1 MPLKC
6 SNPLLTVYSMC
17 HYFVGS
23 DFGDYVN
30 FKGGKVGSSKE
41 ADSFVKGTKIDTISN
56 FGFA

>member
-1 MPLKC
+1 M
-6 SNPLLTVYSMC
+6 VYSMC
-17 HYFVGS
+17 HYSVGS

-41 ADSFVKGTKIDTISN
+41 TDSFVKGTKIDTISN